1 MARKTSHATSEFY
14 YTPDIILILLIDR
27 QHFKD
32 NNNNIANNADNV
44 LPSVVKNIVAVYIAI
59 SEKTKLCTEGVVC
72 TQSSD
77 KNGHSLQRLV
87 QPNGIHYSQ
96 WLI

>member
-44 LPSVVKNIVAVYIAI
+44 LPSVVKILLQYI
-59 SEKTKLCTEGVVC
+59 
-72 TQSSD
+72 
-77 KNGHSLQRLV
+77 
-87 QPNGIHYSQ
+87 
-96 WLI
+96 